1 MSNVRGRPVQES
13 LKIRHYVMNLIYTH
27 PGEAVMLPSS
37 VERSRM
43 FGVAR
48 STVTL
53 VLQALT
59 REGYI
64 EGKRGI
70 GTFTKCNGT
79 FFPDRRKAPLVG
91 LLYGDGKFFFYEYS
105 AWSLLSCT
113 GRSLTRSLRM
123 VRHLSLVS
131 MSDDEMFDEIRSQ
144 YLDVLVWF
152 NASETRL
159 PLIRRLEEAGILI
172 VTCGELPEEAAVD
185 NFRFDLHGSGRE
197 MGLRLLAEGRRR
209 VFFAVE
215 NDASRSRLRGFED
228 AYREAGRK
236 LDLHAFR
243 EEPSSSVFDQVAAKL
258 EAGVI
263 PDAFYTHGEY
273 LSGILELL
281 KMHHVD
287 TVSQCR
293 MLAEFHTVH
302 TPEFCG
308 IVSEVPFEELGDRI
322 ARRVSERLADA
333 SAPPVHVSLPVPL
346 KVLQAAR

>member
-37 VERSRM
+37 VELSRM

-131 MSDDEMFDEIRSQ
+131 MSDDEMFNEIRSQ
-144 YLDVLVWF
+144 YLDALVWF

-185 NFRFDLHGSGRE
+185 SDCSP
-197 MGLRLLAEGRRR
+197 
-209 VFFAVE
+209 
-215 NDASRSRLRGFED
+215 RG
-228 AYREAGRK
+228 AAG
-236 LDLHAFR
+236 
-243 EEPSSSVFDQVAAKL
+243 SSSPSKTTPAGAAC
-258 EAGVI
+258 AV
-263 PDAFYTHGEY
+263 
-273 LSGILELL
+273 L
-281 KMHHVD
+281 KMH
-287 TVSQCR
+287 TAKPAESLICMRSGRSPRPPSSTRSQR
-293 MLAEFHTVH
+293 SSK
-302 TPEFCG
+302 PG
-308 IVSEVPFEELGDRI
+308 
-322 ARRVSERLADA
+322 
-333 SAPPVHVSLPVPL
+333 
-346 KVLQAAR
+346 

>member
-37 VERSRM
+37 VELSRM

-123 VRHLSLVS
+123 VRHLV
-131 MSDDEMFDEIRSQ
+131 
-144 YLDVLVWF
+144 
-152 NASETRL
+152 A
-159 PLIRRLEEAGILI
+159 
-172 VTCGELPEEAAVD
+172 C
-185 NFRFDLHGSGRE
+185 LHE
-197 MGLRLLAEGRRR
+197 RRR
-209 VFFAVE
+209 DV
-215 NDASRSRLRGFED
+215 
-228 AYREAGRK
+228 
-236 LDLHAFR
+236 
-243 EEPSSSVFDQVAAKL
+243 Q
-258 EAGVI
+258 
-263 PDAFYTHGEY
+263 
-273 LSGILELL
+273 
-281 KMHHVD
+281 
-287 TVSQCR
+287 
-293 MLAEFHTVH
+293 
-302 TPEFCG
+302 
-308 IVSEVPFEELGDRI
+308 
-322 ARRVSERLADA
+322 
-333 SAPPVHVSLPVPL
+333 
-346 KVLQAAR
+346 